1 MAIDVYLG
9 LTEGEIRKNTA
20 LPRKTAWMACHF
32 SSNSCGISNIPRQ
45 LPKGSL
51 LILDDSTPIQGHDP
65 SKVRDMLTELVETQG
80 CTALLLDFQRQGA
93 DEMVTA
99 LYEGLPCP
107 VAVSSPYGAM
117 TQGPVLLPPVPTF
130 RLLKEHIKLWA
141 GRELWVEL
149 SPEGCEMRVD
159 EKGAQVEPWWL
170 EGELPFR
177 HERLHC
183 HYRTELRPGMAV
195 FRGCRTAEDLD
206 GLLAEAEGLG
216 ITTALGLWQEFPR
229 FA

>member
-32 SSNSCGISNIPRQ
+32 SSNSRGISNVPRR
-45 LPKGSL
+45 LPEGSM

-65 SKVRDMLTELVETQG
+65 MQVRNELTALLDAHG
-80 CTALLLDFQRQGA
+80 CIALLLDFQRQGA
-93 DEMVTA
+93 EEMVTT

-107 VAVSSPYGAM
+107 VAVSSLYGAM

-130 RLLKEHIKLWA
+130 RLLKEHIRPWA
-141 GRELWVEL
+141 GREVWIEL

-159 EKGAQVEPWWL
+159 EKGAQAEPWWP
-170 EGELPFR
+170 EGALPFY

-183 HYRTELRPGMAV
+183 HYRTELRPGMVV

-206 GLLAEAEGLG
+206 GLLAEVEGLG
-216 ITTALGLWQEFPR
+216 ISAALGLWQEFPEY
-229 FA
+229 A